1 MDAGIAYH
9 NHSWLATKAVRPHLP
24 FISIPVKPPSCL
36 LLVAGVKAEGRK
48 KLAEK
53 RAQEQ
58 AQLEKRAARAK
69 SISRG
74 TPRPKQR

>member
-1 MDAGIAYH
+1 MPAVHAG
-9 NHSWLATKAVRPHLP
+9 SCLATKAGNVSLAMLAEQ
-24 FISIPVKPPSCL
+24 PSCL
-36 LLVAGVKAEGRK
+36 RLVAGVKAEGRK